1 MGAGNPQTPG
11 LERKGFLLRATVQP
25 SVSIPIIFSSPSSH
39 EALTT
44 GLGDTCTSRGLS
56 QRDPEFREPR
66 YFHNVHGIFQA
77 RTLEWAAVSSSR
89 GPSPPR
95 G

>member
-44 GLGDTCTSRGLS
+44 WLGDTCTSRGLS

-66 YFHNVHGIFQA
+66 YFHNVQSLKHVYPM
-77 RTLEWAAVSSSR
+77 L
-89 GPSPPR
+89 
-95 G
+95 